1 MHFAVGTLTFGFS
14 DPCVQNVPPWYPL
27 HFLCPEYLCTQ
38 SADLF
43 RVRNARIPGCTLIM
57 AQWVAIFYLEHVSLI
72 KWTNC
77 SQSQRFKNK
86 KTTVAKVICF
96 LSRSMFG
103 TRCNWFIHHCQCTRT
118 LIISNCFLRQR
129 SRTNASKPKIAVMN
143 NYAWF
148 TSRPGPVYH

>member
-14 DPCVQNVPPWYPL
+14 ALCAQNIPPSYSL
-27 HFLCPEYLCTQ
+27 HSLCTEYLHTQ
-38 SADLF
+38 SAELF
-43 RVRNARIPGCTLIM
+43 RVCNARIPRCTLIR
-57 AQWVAIFYLEHVSLI
+57 AQWVVIFYLEHVSLI

-86 KTTVAKVICF
+86 KSTVAEVICF

-103 TRCNWFIHHCQCTRT
+103 TRCIWFIHHCQGTRT

-143 NYAWF
+143 NYA
-148 TSRPGPVYH
+148 